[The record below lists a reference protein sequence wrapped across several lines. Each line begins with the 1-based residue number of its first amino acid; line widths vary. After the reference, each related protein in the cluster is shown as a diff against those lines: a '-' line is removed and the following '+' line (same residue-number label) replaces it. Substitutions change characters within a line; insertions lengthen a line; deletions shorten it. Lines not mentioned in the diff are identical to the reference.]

1 MENNWIGLQ
10 LPEWK
15 HIGRYLIWGSGRVTF
30 SLWLFGLNSIKS
42 TLKVGIVLT
51 EMTER
56 STHHLL
62 SVYGQLP
69 HMGILREHA
78 IDVTAT
84 SINSDPSDIIIDLV
98 KALEGKH
105 SLIIGDTG
113 TGKSSIAQWIS
124 YQVGGEVKIYDPDA
138 APDDWNGLT
147 VIGRRGN
154 FAAIADAMAADLVE
168 LQRRIE
174 VRGELGDRALAGLDS
189 VLIAEEFPLLR
200 DEIPVAVEWLT
211 KHARRGR
218 KPKRMIIALAQDDQV
233 KTLGIEGEGGV
244 RKNFRMVRLG
254 KFAVSHAKSLK
265 NNHLIEWLKAG
276 KYRCM
281 VDDEPC
287 QLPDISSF
295 RMVLPRL
302 QPVQDTAAGKTAET
316 PTESALQPVV
326 TNSDRDME
334 AVAKAVKACLEA
346 GLMSETK
353 VIKEILGYQGA
364 RYQEGKVLLMSL
376 KQEYGF

>member
-1 MENNWIGLQ
+1 
-10 LPEWK
+10 
-15 HIGRYLIWGSGRVTF
+15 
-30 SLWLFGLNSIKS
+30 
-42 TLKVGIVLT
+42 
-51 EMTER
+51 
-56 STHHLL
+56 
-62 SVYGQLP
+62 
-69 HMGILREHA
+69 
-78 IDVTAT
+78 
-84 SINSDPSDIIIDLV
+84 
-98 KALEGKH
+98 
-105 SLIIGDTG
+105 
-113 TGKSSIAQWIS
+113 
-124 YQVGGEVKIYDPDA
+124 
-138 APDDWNGLT
+138 
-147 VIGRRGN
+147 
-154 FAAIADAMAADLVE
+154 
-168 LQRRIE
+168 
-174 VRGELGDRALAGLDS
+174 
-189 VLIAEEFPLLR
+189 
-200 DEIPVAVEWLT
+200 VEWLT